1 MPSTDTGLFTP
12 LALRSLT
19 FPNRLAI
26 SPMCMYSSRQG
37 LATPWHMVHLGS
49 RAVGGAGLVMVEMTD
64 VTPEGRITP
73 GDMGLWSDA
82 HGEALAPI
90 AAFGHEHGSAMG
102 VQLGHAGRKASCHR
116 PWEGSRPLA
125 PDEGAWTTLAPSAV
139 PFRPDWPVPHAL
151 TKAEIQDLVG
161 AFALAARRALA
172 AGFDLVELHAAHGY
186 LLHQF
191 LSPLSNRRRDAYG
204 GSRAGRM
211 RLVLEVLDAVRAV
224 WPDPLPVFVRL
235 SCTDWVGG
243 GWHLDDSVVLAR
255 AMKAHGADLV
265 DCSSGGIAPARV
277 VERPGY
283 HVPFAERL
291 RREAGIATAAV
302 GRITEA
308 RQAEAI
314 IAQGRADMVMVGR
327 ESLRD
332 PYVAVHWADRL
343 GQTGAVP
350 KQYLRA
356 RPDRR

>member
-1 MPSTDTGLFTP
+1 MPTTDTGLFTP
-12 LALRSLT
+12 LELRSLT

-26 SPMCMYSSRQG
+26 SPMCMYSSRDG

-64 VTPEGRITP
+64 VTPQGRITL

-90 AAFGHEHGSAMG
+90 AAFGHEHGAAMG

-116 PWEGSRPLA
+116 PWEGGRPLR
-125 PDEGAWTTLAPSAV
+125 PDEGAWTTVAPSAV

-151 TKAEIQDLVG
+151 TRTEIQDLVG
-161 AFALAARRALA
+161 AYALAARRALA
-172 AGFDLVELHAAHGY
+172 AGFDLVELHGAHGY

-191 LSPLSNRRRDAYG
+191 LSPLSNRRRDGYG
-204 GSRAGRM
+204 GNHSGRM
-211 RLVLEVLDAVRAV
+211 RLILEVLEAVRAE
-224 WPDPLPVFVRL
+224 WPDHLPVFVRL

-255 AMKAHGADLV
+255 EMKARGADLV
-265 DCSSGGIAPARV
+265 DCSSGGAVAVRV
-277 VERPGY
+277 AERPGY
-283 HVPFAERL
+283 QVAFAERL

-302 GRITEA
+302 GRITTA
-308 RQAEAI
+308 RQADAI
-314 IAQGRADMVMVGR
+314 VAQGRADMVMVGR

-332 PYVAVHWADRL
+332 PYLGIHWADQL
-343 GQTGAVP
+343 GRSATVP

-356 RPDRR
+356 RPTKS